1 MAEVACRGCEVP
13 GNRCDDF
20 EDGRE
25 QGKTGSVIKRHGA
38 DKYGNVG
45 VAIMYKVLEYNSQK
59 DGEKLIHSETV
70 FHEALNKKAE
80 YSHVYQDDVPV
91 YDIEKIDNNYT
102 IRNSKGAQDNGFSEI
117 FFDFDHYDENDCR
130 TINLSLIK
138 QFKVLEIEELT
149 EYSIVIAKIV
159 ASRLNMQVYVTDP
172 RIRLFIDD
180 PAHIQIVAELPG
192 CPDSMVITKE
202 FLIGIYR
209 GDVRKNH
216 SVPLFSELFFL
227 QGLADGKDLSNVKYC
242 QIEFDKIIG
251 IGAILDTF
259 NKMETLLAGF
269 GIQCFL
275 KENCS
280 RYNDEMLS
288 RYFVLK
294 KRPADAD
301 ESNTCVC
308 SDFIK
313 LYVIPT
319 FQMIQI
325 PLKETVIDDGFNREM
340 EEYYEA
346 VFGNDKVL
354 GVLIRGTDYKVAEV
368 GPSNKQASAGY
379 LIPKIRKWVEEF
391 GFDRIFLA
399 TEDQDAL
406 DTMIRE
412 FGKDKVR
419 AIAQERFSVSEFKDV
434 HLIKDLEK
442 EKRAGLAYEAALED
456 ITVNYFYALKLLA
469 KCNSFIASGSC
480 SGTKMVLGF
489 NNGKFEHQ
497 YIYNP
502 LTEKNG

>member
-1 MAEVACRGCEVP
+1 MTK
-13 GNRCDDF
+13 D
-20 EDGRE
+20 
-25 QGKTGSVIKRHGA
+25 
-38 DKYGNVG
+38 NVG
-45 VAIMYKVLEYNSQK
+45 DKFMYKVVDYNGQK
-59 DGEKLIHSETV
+59 DGEELIHSGDI
-70 FHEALNKKAE
+70 FHEALKKKIE
-80 YSHVYQDDVPV
+80 YCHVYRDGVPV
-91 YDIEKIDNNYT
+91 YDLEKIDNNYT
-102 IRNSKGAQDNGFSEI
+102 IRHSKGAQDNGFAEI
-117 FFDFDHYDENDCR
+117 FFDFNHYDENDDR

-138 QFKVLEIEELT
+138 QFKVIEIEELT
-149 EYSIVIAKIV
+149 EYSVVIAKI
-159 ASRLNMQVYVTDP
+159 AAAKLGMQVFIMDP
-172 RIRLFIDD
+172 RIRLFTDD
-180 PAHIQIVAELPG
+180 PANIQIVEELPG
-192 CPDSMVITKE
+192 RPDSMVITKE
-202 FLIGIYR
+202 FLIGLYR

-227 QGLADGKDLSNVKYC
+227 QGLADGKDLSRVKYC

-251 IGAILDTF
+251 IGAILDTY

-280 RYNDEMLS
+280 RYNDEMLNK
-288 RYFVLK
+288 YFVLQR
-294 KRPADAD
+294 RPADAN
-301 ESNTCVC
+301 EANTCIC
-308 SDFIK
+308 ADFIK

-325 PLKETVIDDGFNREM
+325 PLKETVIEDEFNREM

-368 GPSNKQASAGY
+368 GPTNKQASAEY
-379 LIPKIRKWVEEF
+379 LIPKIRQWMKEF
-391 GFDRIFLA
+391 GFDKIFLA
-399 TEDQDAL
+399 TEDQDVL
-406 DTMIRE
+406 NTMIHE

-419 AIAQERFSVSEFKDV
+419 VIAQERFSVSEFKDV

-442 EKRAGLAYEAALED
+442 EKRSGLAYEAALED

-489 NNGKFEHQ
+489 NNGRFEHQ
-497 YIYNP
+497 YVYNP

>member
-1 MAEVACRGCEVP
+1 
-13 GNRCDDF
+13 
-20 EDGRE
+20 
-25 QGKTGSVIKRHGA
+25 
-38 DKYGNVG
+38 
-45 VAIMYKVLEYNSQK
+45 MYKILDYNSQK
-59 DGEKLIHSETV
+59 DGVKLNHSANI
-70 FHEALNKKAE
+70 FHEALKEKIEFA
-80 YSHVYQDDVPV
+80 HVYRDGAPV
-91 YDIEKIDNNYT
+91 YDLEKIDNNYT
-102 IRNSKGAQDNGFSEI
+102 IKNSKGAQDNGFAEI
-117 FFDFDHYDENDCR
+117 FFEFNHYDENDDR
-130 TINLSLIK
+130 TINLSLVK
-138 QFKVLEIEELT
+138 RFKVLEIEELT
-149 EYSIVIAKIV
+149 EYSVVIAKIV
-159 ASRLNMQVYVTDP
+159 AAKLGMRVFITDP
-172 RIRLFIDD
+172 RIRLFTDD
-180 PAHIQIVAELPG
+180 TVNIQIVEELLG
-192 CPDSMVITKE
+192 RPDSMVITNE
-202 FLIGIYR
+202 FLIGLYR

-216 SVPLFSELFFL
+216 SIPLFSEMFFL
-227 QGLADGKDLSNVKYC
+227 QGLADGKDLSKVKYC
-242 QIEFDKIIG
+242 QIEFDKIVG
-251 IGAILDTF
+251 IGAILDTY

-288 RYFVLK
+288 NYFVLQ
-294 KRPADAD
+294 KRPADAN
-301 ESNTCVC
+301 EENTCIC
-308 SDFIK
+308 TDFIK

-325 PLKETVIDDGFNREM
+325 PLKETVIEDGFNREM

-368 GPSNKQASAGY
+368 GPTNKQASAEY
-379 LIPKIRKWVEEF
+379 LIPKIRQWMKEF
-391 GFDRIFLA
+391 SFDKIFLA

-406 DTMIRE
+406 NAMIHE

-419 AIAQERFSVSEFKDV
+419 VIAQERFSVSEFKDV

-442 EKRAGLAYEAALED
+442 EKRSGFAYEAALED

-489 NNGKFEHQ
+489 NDGRFEHQ
-497 YIYNP
+497 YVYNP

>member
-1 MAEVACRGCEVP
+1 
-13 GNRCDDF
+13 
-20 EDGRE
+20 
-25 QGKTGSVIKRHGA
+25 
-38 DKYGNVG
+38 
-45 VAIMYKVLEYNSQK
+45 MYKVLDFNSGK
-59 DGEKLIHSETV
+59 GGEKLLHSGEV
-70 FHEALNKKAE
+70 FHEAIRKKIE
-80 YSHVYQDDVPV
+80 YCHVYRDGVPV
-91 YDIEKIDNNYT
+91 YDLEKVDNNDT
-102 IRNSKGAQDNGFSEI
+102 VRHSKGAQDNGFSEL
-117 FFDFDHYDENDCR
+117 FFDFGHYDEKDSR

-138 QFKVLEIEELT
+138 RFKVLEIEELT
-149 EYSIVIAKIV
+149 EYSVVIAKI
-159 ASRLNMQVYVTDP
+159 AAEKLGMQVFITDP
-172 RIRLFIDD
+172 KISLFADD
-180 PAHIQIVAELPG
+180 PAHIQIVSELPG
-192 CPDSMVITKE
+192 LPDSMVITKE
-202 FLIGIYR
+202 FLIGLYR

-227 QGLADGKDLSNVKYC
+227 QGLADGKDLSKVKYC

-280 RYNDEMLS
+280 RYNDDMLNK
-288 RYFVLK
+288 YFVLR

-319 FQMIQI
+319 FQMIRI
-325 PLKETVIDDGFNREM
+325 PLKETVIDDGFSREI
-340 EEYYEA
+340 EEYCEA

-368 GPSNKQASAGY
+368 GPTNKQASAEY
-379 LIPKIRKWVEEF
+379 LVPKIRQWMEEY

-399 TEDQDAL
+399 TEDRDAL
-406 DTMIRE
+406 NTMIRE

-419 AIAQERFSVSEFKDV
+419 VIAQERFSVSEFKDV
-434 HLIKDLEK
+434 HLITDLEK
-442 EKRAGLAYEAALED
+442 EKRSGLAYEAALED

-489 NNGKFEHQ
+489 NDGRFEHQ
-497 YIYNP
+497 YIYDP
-502 LTEKNG
+502 LAEKNG

>member
-1 MAEVACRGCEVP
+1 
-13 GNRCDDF
+13 
-20 EDGRE
+20 
-25 QGKTGSVIKRHGA
+25 
-38 DKYGNVG
+38 
-45 VAIMYKVLEYNSQK
+45 MYKVLDCNSQR
-59 DGEKLIHSETV
+59 DGEKLVHSGNV
-70 FHEALNKKAE
+70 FHEAIEKKAD
-80 YSHVYQDDVPV
+80 YCHVYRDGEPV
-91 YDIEKIDNNYT
+91 YDLEKIDNNYT
-102 IRNSKGAQDNGFSEI
+102 IRHSKGAQDNGFSEI
-117 FFDFDHYDENDCR
+117 FFDFDHYDEKDDR
-130 TINLSLIK
+130 TINLSLIRRF
-138 QFKVLEIEELT
+138 QVMEIEELT
-149 EYSIVIAKIV
+149 EYSIVIAKI
-159 ASRLNMQVYVTDP
+159 AAEKLNMQVFVTDP
-172 RIRLFIDD
+172 RIRLFTDD
-180 PAHIQIVAELPG
+180 PANIRIVEELPG
-192 CPDSMVITKE
+192 RPDSMVITKE
-202 FLIGIYR
+202 FLIGLYR

-227 QGLADGKDLSNVKYC
+227 QGLADGKDLSKVKYC

-280 RYNDEMLS
+280 RYNDDMLS
-288 RYFVLK
+288 KYFVLK

-308 SDFIK
+308 ADFIK

-325 PLKETVIDDGFNREM
+325 PLKETVIDEGFNKEM
-340 EEYYEA
+340 EEYCEA

-368 GPSNKQASAGY
+368 GPTNKQASAED
-379 LIPKIRKWVEEF
+379 LIPKIRQWMEKY

-399 TEDQDAL
+399 TEDRDAL

-419 AIAQERFSVSEFKDV
+419 VIAQERFSVSEFKDV

-442 EKRAGLAYEAALED
+442 EKRSGPAYEAALED

-469 KCNSFIASGSC
+469 KCNSFIASGNC

-489 NNGKFEHQ
+489 NNGRFEHQ
-497 YIYNP
+497 YVYNP
-502 LTEKNG
+502 LTGKA

>member
-1 MAEVACRGCEVP
+1 
-13 GNRCDDF
+13 
-20 EDGRE
+20 
-25 QGKTGSVIKRHGA
+25 
-38 DKYGNVG
+38 
-45 VAIMYKVLEYNSQK
+45 MYKVLDYNRQK
-59 DGEKLIHSETV
+59 DGEKLIHSGNI
-70 FHEALNKKAE
+70 FHEALKKKIE
-80 YSHVYQDDVPV
+80 YCHVYRDGVPV
-91 YDIEKIDNNYT
+91 YDLEKIDNNYT
-102 IRNSKGAQDNGFSEI
+102 IRDNKGVQDNGFSEI
-117 FFDFDHYDENDCR
+117 FFDFIHYDENDDR

-138 QFKVLEIEELT
+138 RFQVIEIEELT
-149 EYSIVIAKIV
+149 EYSIVIAKI
-159 ASRLNMQVYVTDP
+159 AATKLNMQVFITDP
-172 RIRLFIDD
+172 KIRLFMDD
-180 PAHIQIVAELPG
+180 LANIQIVEELPG
-192 CPDSMVITKE
+192 RPDSMVITKE
-202 FLIGIYR
+202 FLIGLYR

-216 SVPLFSELFFL
+216 SVPIFSELFFL
-227 QGLADGKDLSNVKYC
+227 QGLADGKDLSKVKYC

-251 IGAILDTF
+251 IGAILDTY

-280 RYNDEMLS
+280 RYNDEMLNK
-288 RYFVLK
+288 YFVLQ
-294 KRPADAD
+294 KRPADAN
-301 ESNTCVC
+301 EENTCIC
-308 SDFIK
+308 TDFIK

-319 FQMIQI
+319 FQMIQV

-346 VFGNDKVL
+346 VFGNGKVL

-368 GPSNKQASAGY
+368 GLSNKQASAEY
-379 LIPKIRKWVEEF
+379 LIPKIRQWMEEF
-391 GFDRIFLA
+391 SFDKIFLA

-406 DTMIRE
+406 DTMIHE
-412 FGKDKVR
+412 FGKNKVR

-442 EKRAGLAYEAALED
+442 EKRSGLAYEAALED

-489 NNGKFEHQ
+489 NNGRFEHQ

-502 LTEKNG
+502 LTDQNR

>member
-1 MAEVACRGCEVP
+1 
-13 GNRCDDF
+13 
-20 EDGRE
+20 
-25 QGKTGSVIKRHGA
+25 
-38 DKYGNVG
+38 
-45 VAIMYKVLEYNSQK
+45 MYKVLDCNSQR
-59 DGEKLIHSETV
+59 DGEKLVHSGNV
-70 FHEALNKKAE
+70 FHEAIEKKAD
-80 YSHVYQDDVPV
+80 YCHVYRDGEPV
-91 YDIEKIDNNYT
+91 YDLEKIDNNYT
-102 IRNSKGAQDNGFSEI
+102 IRHSKGAQDNGFSEI
-117 FFDFDHYDENDCR
+117 FFDFDHYDEKDDR
-130 TINLSLIK
+130 TINLSLIRRF
-138 QFKVLEIEELT
+138 QVMEIEELT
-149 EYSIVIAKIV
+149 EYSIVIAKI
-159 ASRLNMQVYVTDP
+159 AAEKLNMQVFVTDP
-172 RIRLFIDD
+172 RIRLFTDD
-180 PAHIQIVAELPG
+180 PANIRIVEELPG
-192 CPDSMVITKE
+192 RPDSMVITKE
-202 FLIGIYR
+202 FLIGLYR

-227 QGLADGKDLSNVKYC
+227 QGLADGKDLSKVKYC

-280 RYNDEMLS
+280 RYNDDMLS
-288 RYFVLK
+288 KYFVLK

-308 SDFIK
+308 ADFIK

-325 PLKETVIDDGFNREM
+325 PLKETVIDEGFNKEM
-340 EEYYEA
+340 EEYCEA

-368 GPSNKQASAGY
+368 GPTNKQASAED
-379 LIPKIRKWVEEF
+379 LIPKIRQWMEEY

-419 AIAQERFSVSEFKDV
+419 VIAQERFSVSEFKDV

-442 EKRAGLAYEAALED
+442 EKRSGSAYEAALED

-469 KCNSFIASGSC
+469 KCNSFIASGNC

-489 NNGKFEHQ
+489 NNGRFEHQ
-497 YIYNP
+497 YVYNP
-502 LTEKNG
+502 LTGKA